1 MYVVHWIQALS
12 IKGSLT
18 LFPGFFSRKGSGN
31 LTRESELAPS
41 QKLPLLSKI
50 RIALM
55 VSVHSLKSIIPERTS
70 AGGVLSVML
79 CAHANSETSQY
90 SGGSEALSESGFAIT
105 CADLCSGTNA

>member
-1 MYVVHWIQALS
+1 M
-12 IKGSLT
+12 GT
-18 LFPGFFSRKGSGN
+18 LPEN
-31 LTRESELAPS
+31 LQLAPS

-50 RIALM
+50 RIALT

-90 SGGSEALSESGFAIT
+90 SGGSKALSESGFAIT
-105 CADLCSGTNA
+105 CANLCSGTNA

>member
-1 MYVVHWIQALS
+1 M
-12 IKGSLT
+12 GT
-18 LFPGFFSRKGSGN
+18 LPEN
-31 LTRESELAPS
+31 LQLAPS

-50 RIALM
+50 RIALT

-105 CADLCSGTNA
+105 CADLCLGTNA